1 MEENMKLFKNHTQ
14 DNENNHCN
22 ETENGNHSHKK
33 HVLHMILCCALPI
46 LVLLSIPFISKISP
60 GSSKFLILIAP
71 FICPI
76 IMISMIP
83 MMFGDKK
90 KSIKNGN
97 QNEII

>member
-33 HVLHMILCCALPI
+33 HVPHMILCCALPI

-76 IMISMIP
+76 MMISMIP
-83 MMFGDKK
+83 MMFGGKK